1 MPPDGGGREHYMKRR
16 GKLVTGFIILCV
28 VLAAALFV
36 PKSVQ
41 AANSDFVIDE
51 DGVLTEYTGSGGDV
65 VIPDGV
71 TGIGDDAFF
80 YCSSLTSIE
89 IPASVTSIGNSAFS
103 GCDSLTGITIPAN
116 VTSIGSGVISG
127 CSSLAEIQVED
138 GNTVYDSR
146 GGSNAIIETTG
157 NRLIAGCKNTSIP
170 AGVTSI
176 GRGAFENC
184 DGLTDIVL
192 PSGVISIEEWAFS
205 YCSSLTSI
213 EIPASVT
220 DIGEMAFVACND
232 LRSIQVAAGNKTYDS
247 RDGSNA
253 IIETAANLLIVGCKN
268 TRIPSS
274 VTGIGDEAF
283 YGCDGLSD
291 IVIPGSVKHIGDG
304 AFGLCASLKSVVI
317 PEGVTSI
324 GDSAFFWCSMTSVTI
339 SSSVTVIG
347 DRAFGMCD
355 KIQEITIL
363 NPKTKLGNSKGD
375 AIFDNSMGY
384 GITFQSP
391 VVTIKG
397 YTNSTAQELVNYM
410 NNTSSVRF
418 QFIALDKANGN
429 LQASA
434 NLTAQLLQ
442 KVKIAKKLTI
452 KQGRTKTIKV
462 KLPKGLK
469 KVKKFSGI
477 NKKGQVKITYK
488 SSNKKVASVNSKGKV
503 KAKKKGTAK
512 ITVSMSVHDGKN
524 VLNRKLIVKVK
535 VK

>member
-1 MPPDGGGREHYMKRR
+1 MKRR
-16 GKLVTGFIILCV
+16 GKLVTGFIIFCA
-28 VLAAALFV
+28 VLAAALSAQ
-36 PKSVQ
+36 KSVQ
-41 AANSDFVIDE
+41 AADSDFVIDE
-51 DGVLTEYTGSGGDV
+51 YGVLTEYTGSGGDV

-71 TGIGDDAFF
+71 TGIGDNAFF

-157 NRLIAGCKNTSIP
+157 NRLIAGCKNTTIP

-184 DGLTDIVL
+184 DGLTDIVI
-192 PSGVISIEEWAFS
+192 PSGVISIEEGAFY

-220 DIGEMAFVACND
+220 GIGEMAFAACYD

-253 IIETAANLLIVGCKN
+253 IIETAANLLIVGCNN

-291 IVIPGSVKHIGDG
+291 IVIPGSVKRIGDG
-304 AFGLCASLKSVVI
+304 AFSFCGSLKSVVI
-317 PEGVTSI
+317 PEGVISI
-324 GDSAFFWCSMTSVTI
+324 GDRAFFWCNMTSVTI

-347 DRAFGMCD
+347 DWAFGMCD

-384 GITFQSP
+384 GISFQSP

-410 NNTSSVRF
+410 NHTSSVKF
-418 QFIALDKANGN
+418 QFIALAEREPAGN
-429 LQASA
+429 LKADSKHPTDISPKESS
-434 NLTAQLLQ
+434 LKGKITA
-442 KVKIAKKLTI
+442 KSKAFTVKWKKQTDVSGYQI
-452 KQGRTKTIKV
+452 QYSTN
-462 KLPKGLK
+462 
-469 KVKKFSGI
+469 KKF
-477 NKKGQVKITYK
+477 
-488 SSNKKVASVNSKGKV
+488 
-503 KAKKKGTAK
+503 KKGTK
-512 ITVSMSVHDGKN
+512 IKTVKKSNATKTTIKKLKAGKKYYVRIRTYKTVNGTNYYSAWSKSKSVKTN
-524 VLNRKLIVKVK
+524 LN
-535 VK
+535 